1 MNRALNIAA
10 TGMDAQ
16 QTKLDVTA
24 NNIANVSTP
33 GFKKSRVE
41 FEDLMYQMNRD
52 TMQTQVGAGVRTAGS
67 ERLHSQGSISQTGK
81 PLDIAVEG
89 DGFFQLTLPSGET
102 AYTRN
107 GEFTQDNNGRIV
119 NTNGFALQGEL
130 TIPPDTSQ
138 IVIDGNGVV
147 TAVTASDV
155 TPVEIG
161 RIELATFV
169 NPSGLLSKGHNV
181 YVESAESG
189 QAIVGNPGE
198 NGTGTLQQGLL
209 ELSNVKVVEEM
220 VDLISG
226 QRAYEVNAR
235 VIRAADEMLQQASN
249 LR

>member
-41 FEDLMYQMNRD
+41 FEDLMYQMTRD
-52 TMQTQVGAGVRTAGS
+52 THQTQVGAGVRTNGS
-67 ERLHSQGSISQTGK
+67 NRLHSQGAISQTDEA
-81 PLDIAVEG
+81 LDIAIEG
-89 DGFFQLTLPSGET
+89 DGFFQLEMPDGTV

-107 GEFTQDNNGRIV
+107 GQFTQNSDGRVI
-119 NTNGFALQGEL
+119 NENGFALAGDIV
-130 TIPPDTSQ
+130 IPPGSSQ
-138 IVIDGNGVV
+138 IKVDGNGTV
-147 TAVTASDV
+147 TAVPENET
-155 TPVEIG
+155 TPVELG
-161 RIELATFV
+161 RIEIATFV
-169 NPSGLLSKGHNV
+169 NPSGLHAKGHNIF
-181 YVESAESG
+181 VESGESG

-198 NGTGTLQQGLL
+198 NGTGTLEQGLL